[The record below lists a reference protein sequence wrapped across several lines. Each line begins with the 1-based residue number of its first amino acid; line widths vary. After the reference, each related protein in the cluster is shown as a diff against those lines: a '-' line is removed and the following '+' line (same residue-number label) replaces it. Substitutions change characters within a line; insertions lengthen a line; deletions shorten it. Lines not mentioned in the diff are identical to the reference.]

1 LSKNVLPDQVSVRY
15 QPEVLEGVALEVVL
29 DVVVVEELDE
39 AAAVVM
45 TLLVELEEEEEEE
58 EEEDEDD
65 EVVVELGVG
74 LALLP

>member
-1 LSKNVLPDQVSVRY
+1 MKLSKNVLPDQVSVRY

-29 DVVVVEELDE
+29 EVVVVEELDE
-39 AAAVVM
+39 VM
-45 TLLVELEEEEEEE
+45 TLLVELEEEEDEDD
-58 EEEDEDD
+58 DEDD

>member
-1 LSKNVLPDQVSVRY
+1 LKLSKNVLPDQVSVRY

-29 DVVVVEELDE
+29 EVVVVEELDE
-39 AAAVVM
+39 VM
-45 TLLVELEEEEEEE
+45 TLLVELEEEEDEDD
-58 EEEDEDD
+58 DEDD

>member
-1 LSKNVLPDQVSVRY
+1 LKLSKNVLPDQVSVRY

-29 DVVVVEELDE
+29 EVVVVEELDE

-45 TLLVELEEEEEEE
+45 TLLVELEEEEDEDD
-58 EEEDEDD
+58 DEDD